1 MRDGEEATGKIGI
14 ESLRPVAVGARDRL
28 ALVAL
33 VGEHGRPWIPIDAD
47 SVIGRDPDVDVRLDD
62 AALSRR
68 HARIFWLA
76 GAWRV
81 EDLGSING
89 TFVDGQRL
97 TGSRELEDGARLQI
111 GRGCVFRIS
120 LQDSLER
127 EASRRLYE
135 STVKDPLTGLHNRR
149 HLDAR
154 LEEEVAF
161 ARRHGTA
168 LSVLLL
174 DVDHFKRVND
184 THGHQAGDAV
194 LQVLSALLT
203 KLLRTEDLV
212 ARYGGEEIAIAARG
226 TDAVNA
232 LILADRIRRRVEAAT
247 MPWGG
252 QTLRITVSIGVATWN
267 ADLDVAALLG
277 AADAALYRAK
287 AEGRNRCCVA

>member
-1 MRDGEEATGKIGI
+1 MRDGEEVTGKIAI
-14 ESLRPVAVGARDRL
+14 ESLRPVAIGARDRL

-33 VGEHGRPWIPIDAD
+33 VGEHGRPWIPIDVD
-47 SVIGRDPDVDVRLDD
+47 SVIGRDPDVELRLDD

-68 HARIFWLA
+68 HARIFRLA
-76 GAWRV
+76 GVWRV

-89 TFVDGQRL
+89 TFVDGQRI
-97 TGSRELEDGARLQI
+97 TGSRILEDGARLQI
-111 GRGCVFRIS
+111 GRGCIFRVS
-120 LQDSLER
+120 LQDSLEH

-135 STVKDPLTGLHNRR
+135 STVTDPLTGLHNRR

-161 ARRHGTA
+161 ARRHGTP

-184 THGHQAGDAV
+184 DHGHQAGDAV
-194 LQVLSALLT
+194 LRVLGALLT

-232 LILADRIRRRVEAAT
+232 LILADRIRRRVEAMS
-247 MPWGG
+247 MPWEGA
-252 QTLRITVSIGVATWN
+252 TLRVTVSVGVATWSGEM
-267 ADLDVAALLG
+267 DVAALLG
-277 AADAALYRAK
+277 AADGALYRAK
-287 AEGRNRCCVA
+287 DEGRNRCCVA